1 MTTRYDQISTN
12 LTIVREQII
21 NAAIACRRKPEAIT
35 LIVVT
40 KNFPVSDCEILY
52 QLGEREFGENRDQ
65 EGRLKSEALPS
76 DIGWHFQGQI
86 QSNKINSIVSW
97 ATTIHS
103 LTEFSHAQRINSLKS
118 SADKE
123 KVFIQINFD
132 DDANEEANASPSRN
146 RGGVKP
152 GLLTDLL
159 VQIHPLSNLEVVGL
173 MTVAPLNHPSKFAF
187 ERLFN
192 VQQELVR
199 NYPTISQL
207 SFGMSNDFESAIACG
222 ATHLRIGSS
231 ILGERLTL
239 N

>member
-1 MTTRYDQISTN
+1 MTTRYEQISTN

-192 VQQELVR
+192 IQQELVR

-207 SFGMSNDFESAIACG
+207 SFGMSSDFESAIACG

>member
-1 MTTRYDQISTN
+1 MTSRYDQISTN
-12 LTIVREQII
+12 LTLVREQII
-21 NAAIACRRKPEAIT
+21 NAAIASKRKPEAIT

-65 EGRLKSEALPS
+65 EGRLKSKDLPS
-76 DIGWHFQGQI
+76 DVRWHFQGKI

-103 LTEFSHAQRINSLKS
+103 LTEFSHAQRINSLKFS
-118 SADKE
+118 TNNQ
-123 KVFIQINFD
+123 KVFIQVNLD
-132 DDANEEANASPSRN
+132 DEVSEQAGSSHPRN

-152 GLLTDLL
+152 ELLPQLL
-159 VQIHPLSNLEVVGL
+159 VQLRSLSNLEVIGL
-173 MTVAPLNHPSKFAF
+173 MTVAPLNHPAKFAF
-187 ERLFN
+187 EKLFN
-192 VQQELVR
+192 IQQELVY
-199 NYPTISQL
+199 NFPTIRQL
-207 SFGMSNDFESAIACG
+207 SCGMSGDFESAIACG

-239 N
+239 T